1 MGETTKF
8 ERVAVDTLIPY
19 VNNANIHSEKQVTML
34 ASSIREFGFLNPV
47 LIDRKRNVIAGH
59 GRILAAKKLGLE
71 TVPCI
76 FVEGLTEAQRKAY
89 ILADNRLAEFSEW
102 DMDLVM
108 GELEGLE
115 EYDFDI
121 DLIGF
126 EMPEVLPENVE
137 DDYEE
142 RDVEPRAKL
151 GDVWRLG
158 AHRLMCGDSTDPN
171 AIERLMG
178 GCLADI
184 VFTDPPWNVNYGAT
198 DHPTWK
204 SRSILNDYMPTE
216 EFKHFME
223 SAFLCMNNASK
234 EGAMTYVVMSAQEW
248 GNLMLA
254 LAENDYHW
262 SSTIIWAKDQ
272 LVLSRKDYHTQYE
285 PIWYGWK
292 NGSRL
297 HPLKDRK
304 QSDVWEIAR
313 PKRSDE
319 HPTMKPVE
327 LVARALANSSNVGD
341 VVLDLFGGSGTT
353 LIAAEQLERVCYMC
367 ELDPHYVDVIIDRW
381 EQLTGEKAVLIDG

>member
-151 GDVWRLG
+151 GDVWQLG

-184 VFTDPPWNVNYGAT
+184 VFTDPPWNVNYGQENER
-198 DHPTWK
+198 WK
-204 SRSILNDYMPTE
+204 QRSILNDYMPTE
-216 EFKHFME
+216 DFKHFME

-234 EGAMTYVVMSAQEW
+234 DGAMTYVVMSAQEW

-304 QSDVWEIAR
+304 QSDVWQIAR

-341 VVLDLFGGSGTT
+341 VVLDIFGGSGTT